1 MMRRRR
7 IASRNHSTQLPEPC
21 DVTVVTP
28 ILVQS
33 AYQLVLLLVLLFKG
47 EQLFGVRSGGDEPCF
62 PEYCA
67 DGVGRQA
74 CNEDCDPEHKDHTHY
89 TLIFNAFV
97 FCQVGGGC
105 GVGSVRSRV
114 LLCFVPPRLPACL
127 LGDVKHA
134 LGRRCKHVKMRASNV
149 VLCPSSNVCVCVRS

>member
-67 DGVGRQA
+67 DGVGRKA
-74 CNEDCDPEHKDHTHY
+74 CNEDCDPEHKDHTHEEVDRNSISARRRNEADASAKS
-89 TLIFNAFV
+89 IFSAKSSPTSTAEL
-97 FCQVGGGC
+97 QAAREREKPE
-105 GVGSVRSRV
+105 GSKNR
-114 LLCFVPPRLPACL
+114 PEQ
-127 LGDVKHA
+127 K
-134 LGRRCKHVKMRASNV
+134 
-149 VLCPSSNVCVCVRS
+149 